1 MATRKKDIAS
11 ENLELTEDQLK
22 YLRNNEYATLEGL
35 GITSPQFRAW
45 QKNPLFRTIEA
56 LTQAGD
62 PVTCGNFQAHLLEI
76 RAGVLVHLGYTYDDI
91 ETRLELENGILLR
104 WLDDEFVLET
114 DEDGT
119 DVNYDPEIFLSATNG
134 ASETDPK
141 IKKIRE
147 QYEDEKREITEKQ
160 SLAIPLM
167 LSGKTD
173 QEVGD
178 VIGVSRYT
186 IISWRKDASFA
197 EELHEARTLL
207 RDSQLQELSATITKA
222 FKVVEDLLDDKD
234 PQVRLKAALGL
245 LKGVNFRPVQFS
257 KLPSS
262 RQY

>member
-11 ENLELTEDQLK
+11 VNLELTEDQLK

-62 PVTCGNFQAHLLEI
+62 SVTCGNFEAHLLEI
-76 RAGVLVHLGYTYDDI
+76 RAGVLVHLGYTYDEI
-91 ETRLELENGILLR
+91 ETSLEIESGILLR
-104 WLDDEFVLET
+104 WLDEEFVLES
-114 DEDGT
+114 DDG
-119 DVNYDPEIFLSATNG
+119 DGSNYDPEIFLSAANG

-147 QYEDEKREITEKQ
+147 QYEMEKREITEKQ
-160 SLAIPLM
+160 SLAIPLV
-167 LSGKTD
+167 LAGKTD

-186 IISWRKDASFA
+186 IISWRKDASFV
-197 EELHEARTLL
+197 EELHEARSLL

-222 FKVVEDLLDDKD
+222 FKVVEDLLDHKD

-245 LKGVNFRPVQFS
+245 LKGVEFRPVEFP
-257 KLPSS
+257 KHPSS
-262 RQY
+262 RPY